1 MHAPL
6 ALRFALTA
14 TLALSAC
21 RTAAVT
27 ETNNANTNT
36 NTTPSGASNEDVVAQ
51 PVAQPAA
58 QDASPVIDAA
68 VEASVVADE
77 THSPLELRLRA
88 IAGDTAALR
97 AAIVAP
103 RGLSLV
109 EVLEAPPNGRGRE
122 RRSAEQLCGAAL
134 DRRAESV
141 RQTLVAL
148 VRRADEGMS
157 VECHDNV
164 CLVPGQEYEPT
175 RRVYF
180 TVAPEGGA
188 PMIEAIVITSEAA
201 IEERWVAAARAY
213 VDRSLAAHRRT
224 RCR

>member
-1 MHAPL
+1 M
-6 ALRFALTA
+6 
-14 TLALSAC
+14 
-21 RTAAVT
+21 
-27 ETNNANTNT
+27 
-36 NTTPSGASNEDVVAQ
+36 
-51 PVAQPAA
+51 
-58 QDASPVIDAA
+58 
-68 VEASVVADE
+68 
-77 THSPLELRLRA
+77 
-88 IAGDTAALR
+88 R
-97 AAIVAP
+97 AAIAAP

-109 EVLEAPPNGRGRE
+109 NVLEAPPSGRGRE
-122 RRSAEQLCGAAL
+122 RRTAEQLCGAAL

-180 TVAPEGGA
+180 TVEAGGG
-188 PMIEAIVITSEAA
+188 PSMIEAIVITSEAA
-201 IEERWVAAARAY
+201 IEERWVAAAHAY

>member
-6 ALRFALTA
+6 ALRLALTA

-27 ETNNANTNT
+27 ETNSANAIAAA
-36 NTTPSGASNEDVVAQ
+36 PGASNEDVVAQ
-51 PVAQPAA
+51 PVAQPVA
-58 QDASPVIDAA
+58 QDASPAIDAA

-77 THSPLELRLRA
+77 TPSPLELRLRA

-148 VRRADEGMS
+148 VRRADEGMT
-157 VECHDNV
+157 VQCHDNV

-213 VDRSLAAHRRT
+213 VDRSLAAHRRA

>member
-6 ALRFALTA
+6 ALRLALTA

-27 ETNNANTNT
+27 ETNSANANAAA
-36 NTTPSGASNEDVVAQ
+36 PGASNEDVVAQ
-51 PVAQPAA
+51 PVAQPVA
-58 QDASPVIDAA
+58 QDASPAIDAA

-77 THSPLELRLRA
+77 TPSPLELRLRA

-148 VRRADEGMS
+148 VRRADEGMT
-157 VECHDNV
+157 VQCHDNV

-213 VDRSLAAHRRT
+213 VDRSLAAHRRA

>member
-6 ALRFALTA
+6 ALRLALTA

-27 ETNNANTNT
+27 ETNSANANAAA
-36 NTTPSGASNEDVVAQ
+36 PGASNEDVVAQ
-51 PVAQPAA
+51 PVAQPVA
-58 QDASPVIDAA
+58 QDASPAIDAA
-68 VEASVVADE
+68 VEARVVADE
-77 THSPLELRLRA
+77 TPSPLELRLRA
-88 IAGDTAALR
+88 IAGDTTALR

-148 VRRADEGMS
+148 VRRADEGMT
-157 VECHDNV
+157 VQCHDNV

-213 VDRSLAAHRRT
+213 VDRSLAAHRRA